1 MSTPPPSRDGLPP
14 FPVPEDD
21 EDNLAPDD
29 SAGADLSSA
38 SADIPDISN
47 VESGIDAAANS
58 LDRAAEKLGQT
69 NTAQIDAIQDLTSAV
84 NANTAAIQGQE
95 SPDSAQHTGAAAQD
109 LPDANAFNSMLDDHI
124 DTPAGVAEENLRE
137 IDARGTEPDN
147 QASNREGGPSLFD
160 ADQERVHAQLG
171 KPSPN
176 QDVSAHPIP
185 PKHRRNGDNVVATG
199 DRVWRGLEAARYAT
213 SSISSNIPQGSL
225 GPGMIAPV
233 AGGAINGAMA
243 GAAIG
248 GPVGAGVGA
257 AAGAAVSAIN
267 AMGEAARAAATN
279 LGQYSAT
286 MSMANAE
293 ADIRQVKG
301 DLNRAQAVAPEVA
314 RYTEATSKLS
324 QSAQDLQAAVLQAAL
339 KQALPLLES
348 LVNLIETH
356 GAAATEQLS
365 GILEMLSQI
374 IDGLAE
380 WGVVSPMVA
389 AIARGMADA
398 ARNLR
403 EMNDRERLGDGV
415 EVDQFMAEFLAGGG
429 TGDDPARPNPAPMN
443 GAQGVGGAVGGLFGP
458 GGMFGGQAAG
468 GVLGGA
474 VGGVGRGI

>member
-29 SAGADLSSA
+29 SAGADLNSA

-69 NTAQIDAIQDLTSAV
+69 NTAQIDAIQDLISAV

-137 IDARGTEPDN
+137 IDARGAEPGN

-267 AMGEAARAAATN
+267 AMGEAARAAAKN
-279 LGQYSAT
+279 LGDYSAEI
-286 MSMANAE
+286 SLANTH
-293 ADIRQVKG
+293 ADVRQVRG
-301 DLNRAQAVAPEVA
+301 DLNRAQAVAPEVSRFTA
-314 RYTEATSKLS
+314 ATSNLS
-324 QSAQDLQAAVLQAAL
+324 QSSQDVQAAILKAAL
-339 KQALPLLES
+339 EQALPLLES
-348 LVNLIETH
+348 VVDLIETH
-356 GAAATEQLS
+356 GAAATELLENLLTVIS
-365 GILEMLSQI
+365 KILDGLSQYGI
-374 IDGLAE
+374 I
-380 WGVVSPMVA
+380 SPMVA
-389 AIARGMADA
+389 AIARGMADT

-403 EMNDRERLGDGV
+403 EINDRGKNDKGL
-415 EVDQFMAEFLAGGG
+415 EVDQFMQQFLNGGG
-429 TGDDPARPNPAPMN
+429 VGDDPVQAHKAPAAPVAVAPQQFGA
-443 GAQGVGGAVGGLFGP
+443 GAQANFAI
-458 GGMFGGQAAG
+458 Q
-468 GVLGGA
+468 
-474 VGGVGRGI
+474 GIMATANSLLKGI